1 MGHIICHACCVQRL
15 DSNNLFTCI
24 CGITYR
30 IQAIRELE
38 ETDLEFKTR
47 SISVLPPNDQFI
59 LMMYNGTTPGPKPTK
74 VEDVTP
80 GYMCEQHG
88 QPVHSFA
95 EKPFTFICNQC
106 KLEYSDINLRYRE
119 IPQIVNHL
127 RDILTDGKKSLEN
140 KTRVY
145 HGMKA
150 NTLGEKHWLS
160 LTRRMD
166 NHFESLKRL
175 VEDLRTEG
183 LDNLSDRKDKIKAL
197 ADILCKPI
205 NDKLNEQRIHIAEV
219 RELQRLSDMELAPK
233 YGEASLLEIA
243 ASQDLAYLNQHVS
256 GISVESVDIAR
267 NLNVLSSNSVNIS
280 TRPFEKG
287 RSLPI

>member
-1 MGHIICHACCVQRL
+1 
-15 DSNNLFTCI
+15 
-24 CGITYR
+24 
-30 IQAIRELE
+30 
-38 ETDLEFKTR
+38 
-47 SISVLPPNDQFI
+47 
-59 LMMYNGTTPGPKPTK
+59 
-74 VEDVTP
+74 
-80 GYMCEQHG
+80 
-88 QPVHSFA
+88 
-95 EKPFTFICNQC
+95 
-106 KLEYSDINLRYRE
+106 
-119 IPQIVNHL
+119 
-127 RDILTDGKKSLEN
+127 
-140 KTRVY
+140 
-145 HGMKA
+145 
-150 NTLGEKHWLS
+150 
-160 LTRRMD
+160 MD

-219 RELQRLSDMELAPK
+219 RELQRLTDMELAPK

-243 ASQDLAYLNQHVS
+243 ASQDLAYLDQHVS